1 VVRCYDRSMIR
12 GIDHLVIACADPDAA
27 VAELQ
32 EGVGLQAGGGGR
44 HEDGGTFNR
53 LVWLADAYLEL
64 IGVGDRELALA
75 RPFGRAVV
83 QALDERGGGLVT
95 YALVDD
101 DLDLTVG
108 ALHAAGSAIG
118 PVTRGSR
125 RRGDNELVEYWTA
138 QPEEIGP
145 DHVPFLIQHAYTG
158 AEWSREAVEARAAFA
173 HPIGSPAL
181 MVRLD
186 LATDD
191 PPTMAGIYAEQLG
204 LEFWAV
210 ADLAVCTVGRHTIRL
225 VPRREMQ
232 VPAVV
237 TLGAEIELPRSAA
250 ALGMRFD
257 VEYVDL
263 RLPTPNRA

>member
-1 VVRCYDRSMIR
+1 MIR
-12 GIDHLVIACADPDAA
+12 GIDHLVIACPDPDAA
-27 VAELQ
+27 AAELEQ
-32 EGVGLQAGGGGR
+32 AVGLVATGGGR
-44 HEDGGTFNR
+44 HEDSGTYNR

-64 IGVGDRELALA
+64 VGIDDRDLALA
-75 RPFGRAVV
+75 KPFGRAVV

-95 YALVDD
+95 YALTDD
-101 DLDLTVG
+101 DLELTVAG
-108 ALHAAGSAIG
+108 LRAAGSTIG
-118 PVTRGSR
+118 PVLRGSR
-125 RRGDNELVEYWTA
+125 RRSDDEIVEWWSA
-138 QPEEIGP
+138 QPEELGP
-145 DHVPFLIQHAYTG
+145 EQVPFLIQHAATG
-158 AEWSREAVEARAAFA
+158 AEWSREALEARAAFA
-173 HPIGSPAL
+173 HPLGSPTI

-186 LATDD
+186 LATND
-191 PPTMAGIYAEQLG
+191 PPGLAGTYAEQLA

-237 TLGAEIELPRSAA
+237 TLGADIELPRSSP

-263 RLPTPNRA
+263 PLPAPNRA

>member
-1 VVRCYDRSMIR
+1 MIR
-12 GIDHLVIACADPDAA
+12 GIDHLVIACSDPDAA
-27 VAELQ
+27 AAELEQ
-32 EGVGLQAGGGGR
+32 VVGLAGTGGGR
-44 HEDGGTFNR
+44 HEDAGTFNR

-64 IGVGDRELALA
+64 VGVEDRELALA
-75 RPFGRAVV
+75 KPFGRAVV

-95 YALVDD
+95 YALGDD
-101 DLDLTVG
+101 DLELTAA
-108 ALHAAGSAIG
+108 ALHAAGSALG
-118 PVTRGSR
+118 PVIRGSR
-125 RRGDNELVEYWTA
+125 RRGDNELVEWWTA
-138 QPEEIGP
+138 QPQEIGP
-145 DHVPFLIQHAYTG
+145 DQVPFLIQHAYTG
-158 AEWSREAVEARAAFA
+158 AEWSREALEARAAFA
-173 HPIGSPAL
+173 HPLGSPAI

-186 LATDD
+186 LATND
-191 PPTMAGIYAEQLG
+191 PPGLAGTYAEQLG

-237 TLGAEIELPRSAA
+237 TLGADIELPRSAP

-263 RLPTPNRA
+263 RLPAPNRA

>member
-1 VVRCYDRSMIR
+1 MIR
-12 GIDHLVIACADPDAA
+12 GIDHLVIACPDPDAA
-27 VAELQ
+27 AAELDQ
-32 EGVGLQAGGGGR
+32 AVGLTATGGGR
-44 HEDGGTFNR
+44 HEDFGTFNR

-64 IGVGDRELALA
+64 VGIDDRQLALA
-75 RPFGRAVV
+75 KPFGRAVA

-95 YALVDD
+95 YALADD
-101 DLDLTVG
+101 ELELTVA
-108 ALHAAGSAIG
+108 ALHGAGSGIG
-118 PVTRGSR
+118 PLVRGSR
-125 RRGDNELVEYWTA
+125 RRADDELVEWWTA
-138 QPEEIGP
+138 EPEELGP
-145 DHVPFLIQHAYTG
+145 EQVPFLIQHAATG
-158 AEWSREAVEARAAFA
+158 AEWSRAAIEARATFA
-173 HPIGSPAL
+173 QPLGSPAI

-191 PPTMAGIYAEQLG
+191 PPGLAGTYAEQLG

-237 TLGAEIELPRSAA
+237 TLGAEVELPRSAP

-257 VEYVDL
+257 VEYVE
-263 RLPTPNRA
+263 LPLPAPNRA